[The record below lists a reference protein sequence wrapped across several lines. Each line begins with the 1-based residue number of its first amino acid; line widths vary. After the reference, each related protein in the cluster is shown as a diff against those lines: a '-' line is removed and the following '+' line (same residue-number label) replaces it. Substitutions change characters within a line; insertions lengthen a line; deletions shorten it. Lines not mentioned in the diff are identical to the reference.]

1 MSSATNLN
9 VNVISNPQIV
19 EYGKFV
25 RIDGDTRFPYISVTH
40 YHYPDQSQAFPNN
53 IGVPPITSVDV
64 YPKYAVL
71 TYDVNSPGAGGFDYI
86 TSASGVMNYGYSSF
100 LAVSATTI
108 SGITAQY
115 STVNNLTGV
124 TLPAGFTF
132 NAPIQ
137 AISVSSGGAI
147 LYKND

>member
-1 MSSATNLN
+1 MSSATNFNYN
-9 VNVISNPQIV
+9 VVSNLQTA
-19 EYGKFV
+19 EYGRFV
-25 RIDGDTRFPYISVTH
+25 RIDGDTRFPAISVTRVS
-40 YHYPDQSQAFPNN
+40 YPDRSAAFPANSTAQ
-53 IGVPPITSVDV
+53 PITSVDI
-64 YPKYAVL
+64 YPKFAVITYA
-71 TYDVNSPGAGGFDYI
+71 VNSPGAGGFDYI
-86 TSASGVMNYGYSSF
+86 TSASGVLNYGYSSF

-115 STVNNLTGV
+115 STADNMKGV

-137 AISVSSGGAI
+137 AISVSSGGGI

>member
-9 VNVISNPQIV
+9 VNVVSNLQTA
-19 EYGKFV
+19 EYGRFV
-25 RIDGDTRFPYISVTH
+25 RIDGDTRFPAISVTRLS
-40 YHYPDQSQAFPNN
+40 YPDRSAAFPANSAAPA
-53 IGVPPITSVDV
+53 ISSVDV
-64 YPKYAVL
+64 YPKYAVI
-71 TYDVNSPGAGGFDYI
+71 TYAVNSPGAGGFDYI
-86 TSASGVMNYGYSSF
+86 TSASGVLNYGYSSF

-108 SGITAQY
+108 SGITAQF
-115 STVNNLTGV
+115 STVNNLTGA
-124 TLPAGFTF
+124 TLPAGFSF